1 MSILGA
7 DIEDVVGDYDHEDD
21 VVGALL
27 GAARAVARGRL
38 SSSIR
43 PKGGPRGVLS
53 IKSASQPGWR
63 GTELAPGVNAADEGL
78 EPLPF
83 IPQQNNGI
91 FSATV
96 TSIIFQGQIQKP
108 FRGERWI
115 ATSTR
120 TGATATG
127 RLLAQLFVGTSLQQ
141 ADITGIDIEA
151 LGNAQG
157 FGLRMAMFQAS
168 PGVLV
173 RLPITISTVPAGA
186 DTVALFLFCM
196 GRVIHS

>member
-1 MSILGA
+1 MSILGG
-7 DIEDVVGDYDHEDD
+7 DEMDEDDFDVVGSI
-21 VVGALL
+21 L
-27 GAARAVARGRL
+27 GAVARRRLQAPGRGRAGL
-38 SSSIR
+38 LPHPAGR
-43 PKGGPRGVLS
+43 ARTPT
-53 IKSASQPGWR
+53 WR
-63 GTELAPGVNAADEGL
+63 NTELAPGVNAADEGL

-83 IPQQNNGI
+83 IPLQNNGV

-96 TSIIFQGQIQKP
+96 PSIIFQGQIQKP

-115 ATSTR
+115 ATTSR
-120 TGATATG
+120 TGTTAVG

-151 LGNAQG
+151 IGNPQA
-157 FGLRMAMFQAS
+157 FGVRMAMFQAS

-173 RLPITISTVPAGA
+173 RLPITVSTSPTGT
-186 DTVALFLFCM
+186 DTIALFLFCM

>member
-1 MSILGA
+1 MSILGT
-7 DIEDVVGDYDHEDD
+7 DVDDLDVVGYDDD
-21 VVGALL
+21 DLVGAVL
-27 GAARAVARGRL
+27 GAVRRAARGRGRRAGL
-38 SSSIR
+38 L
-43 PKGGPRGVLS
+43 PHPRGN
-53 IKSASQPGWR
+53 ARTPGWR
-63 GTELAPGVNAADEGL
+63 NTELAPGVNAADEGL

-83 IPQQNNGI
+83 IPLQNNGV

-96 TSIIFQGQIQKP
+96 PSIIFQGQIQKP

-120 TGATATG
+120 TGATAIG

-151 LGNAQG
+151 IGNPQA
-157 FGLRMAMFQAS
+157 FGVRMAMFQAS

-173 RLPITISTVPAGA
+173 RLPITVSTSPTGT
-186 DTVALFLFCM
+186 DTIALFLFCM